1 MLTNNMICR
10 FQVSSSPSFNVFTA
24 LYQEDGRTFQEVG
37 NYEHSM
43 LRLETDGDMF
53 PNVKFGLNGR
63 RLIVTTNYVR
73 N

>member
-1 MLTNNMICR
+1 M
-10 FQVSSSPSFNVFTA
+10 SSTPSFRVFTA
-24 LYQEDGRTFQEVG
+24 LYEGDGRRFQEVAT
-37 NYEHSM
+37 YEHSM
-43 LRLETDGDMF
+43 LRLEPDGETF